1 MEAER
6 LVELQGK
13 KEEERR
19 NQRRREESFYFGE
32 RKTRVFLE
40 CVFQIFLFLLGY
52 FRSGKAL
59 FYPHPPLP
67 GDTVAPAEAKK
78 MRCYSSASFPLPHL
92 ELIKF

>member
-1 MEAER
+1 MEAETGR
-6 LVELQGK
+6 VAGQKRGGGEK
-13 KEEERR
+13 PEEEGGK
-19 NQRRREESFYFGE
+19 FLLWGE
-32 RKTRVFLE
+32 KDPGFLE

-59 FYPHPPLP
+59 FYPHPPLL
-67 GDTVAPAEAKK
+67 GDTLAPAEAKK

>member
-13 KEEERR
+13 KEEEGR

-32 RKTRVFLE
+32 RKTRFFGVCFPDFFCSSSGISGLERRFLSSSSS
-40 CVFQIFLFLLGY
+40 
-52 FRSGKAL
+52 SGRYCCA
-59 FYPHPPLP
+59 
-67 GDTVAPAEAKK
+67 GGGKK